1 MMSCMFSI
9 RIAALVGLIAGVVL
23 SVPALAQVSLESAP
37 PSAAVTGAA
46 APIAPPVRK
55 TSPYRPTGTTG
66 HAKTYYQSVWG
77 IDNLLVRA
85 TASGNLIRFSYRVTN
100 PAQANPLASKQA
112 TPYLYGQRSNAVLH
126 VPVMDK
132 VGDLRQ
138 SGPQEAGQSYWMVF
152 SNKGN
157 LVRSGDR
164 VDVFIGAFHA
174 TGLVVE

>member
-1 MMSCMFSI
+1 MMTCTPVTRSTTPTS
-9 RIAALVGLIAGVVL
+9 LIAGALLLLPLLAQASVD
-23 SVPALAQVSLESAP
+23 SVPSSSP
-37 PSAAVTGAA
+37 AA
-46 APIAPPVRK
+46 AESSATPTGK
-55 TSPYRPTGTTG
+55 TSPYRPTGTPER
-66 HAKTYYQSVWG
+66 AKAYYQSAWG

-85 TASGNLIRFSYRVTN
+85 TASGNLIRFSYRVTS
-100 PAQANPLASKQA
+100 PAQAKPLASKEA
-112 TPYLYGQRSNAVLH
+112 TPYLYGQRSNAVLQ

-138 SGPQEAGQSYWMVF
+138 SGTQEAGQSYWMVF

>member
-1 MMSCMFSI
+1 MNCTFSI
-9 RIAALVGLIAGVVL
+9 RIAVLLRPIAGVVL
-23 SVPALAQVSLESAP
+23 IVPALAQASLEAAP
-37 PSAAVTGAA
+37 PSVALTGAA
-46 APIAPPVRK
+46 PANALPGRK
-55 TSPYRPTGTTG
+55 TSPYRPTGTPER
-66 HAKTYYQSVWG
+66 AKTYYQSVWG

-100 PAQANPLASKQA
+100 PAQAKPLGSKEA
-112 TPYLYGQRSNAVLH
+112 TPILYGERSNAVLH

-174 TGLVVE
+174 TGLMVE